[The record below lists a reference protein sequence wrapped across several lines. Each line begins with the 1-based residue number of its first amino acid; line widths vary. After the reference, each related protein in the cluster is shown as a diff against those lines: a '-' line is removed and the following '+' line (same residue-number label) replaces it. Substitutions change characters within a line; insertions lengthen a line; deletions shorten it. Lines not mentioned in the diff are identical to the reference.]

1 MLSVPL
7 TWHDQVVGVLN
18 VQTEEHREF
27 TATDVAQLSAIADL
41 LAGIVEKGRLQR
53 EAEAQVEQLKALDQA
68 RNELIALVTHEL
80 RTPLAVVR
88 AYTDLL
94 ADEPRLEGRSSRDPE
109 RRADPRRLAPRARSS
124 RSSGSTASSTRSSSP
139 CASCPTGR
147 PTCARSTSR
156 ALVDDLLDDAR
167 RRCSHRH
174 RLRIARLARAS
185 TSMADRGRLRQ
196 VLEHLL
202 ENAVKYAPPDTR
214 DRGRL
219 ALVEGVVRIEVTD
232 EGPGIPPEWRDR
244 IFEPYARHETATARG
259 SGIGLY
265 AARRLAESMGGRLWC
280 EPAPSGGAR
289 FVLALPAAV
298 AV

>member
-27 TATDVAQLSAIADL
+27 AGSDVAQLSAIADL

-68 RNELIALVTHEL
+68 RNELVALVTHEL

-94 ADEPRLEGRSSRDPE
+94 ADEPHLDGRSSRDPE
-109 RRADPRRLAPRARSS
+109 RRANRAAWARGTTDQIERLDRLVDSILESVRVVPDRLPELYTIDLAP
-124 RSSGSTASSTRSSSP
+124 
-139 CASCPTGR
+139 
-147 PTCARSTSR
+147 
-156 ALVDDLLDDAR
+156 LVDDLLNDLGPLLAQ
-167 RRCSHRH
+167 H
-174 RLRIARLARAS
+174 RLRIGGSRGLFV
-185 TSMADRGRLRQ
+185 MADRGRLRQ

-202 ENAVKYAPPDTR
+202 ENAVKYAPPDSAIEVTW
-214 DRGRL
+214 RL
-219 ALVEGVVRIEVTD
+219 DEGVVRVEITD
-232 EGPGIPPEWRDR
+232 DGPGIPPEWRDR

-265 AARRLAESMGGRLWC
+265 AARRLAESMSGRLWC

-289 FVLALPAAV
+289 FVLVLPAAV
-298 AV
+298 AA